1 MKISVTLFSAL
12 QLRRGGAVLLP
23 ELVRDGQ
30 VGPALGPLRD
40 HDDRRTLLHL
50 LYLRS
55 ARYGQT
61 MDKGALKTPIPK
73 CRLYWSI
80 LFGLVKQICRF

>member
-1 MKISVTLFSAL
+1 MYTTFIENSCLTLFSVL

-50 LYLRS
+50 LHLRP

-61 MDKGALKTPIPK
+61 IEEGRAASKSPH
-73 CRLYWSI
+73 
-80 LFGLVKQICRF
+80 

>member
-1 MKISVTLFSAL
+1 MKIPVALFSAL
-12 QLRRGGAVLLP
+12 QLCRGGAVLLP

-50 LYLRS
+50 LYLRPP
-55 ARYGQT
+55 RYGQT
-61 MDKGALKTPIPK
+61 NDHLANCMFKMLTVLRQNEA
-73 CRLYWSI
+73 
-80 LFGLVKQICRF
+80 